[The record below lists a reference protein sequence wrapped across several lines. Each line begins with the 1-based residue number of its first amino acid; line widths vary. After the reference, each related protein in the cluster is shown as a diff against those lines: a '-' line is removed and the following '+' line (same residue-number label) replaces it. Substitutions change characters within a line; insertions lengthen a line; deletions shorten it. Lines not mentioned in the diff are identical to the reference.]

1 MSEADLIARTD
12 KPGTRESLAADLAS
26 LGLKTG
32 ETVIVH
38 SSLSAL
44 GWIAG
49 GPVAVIQALLDVLG
63 PEGTLVMPAH
73 SAGLTDPA
81 NWRAPPVP
89 ADWVDIIRANMPAFD
104 PRKTPTNGMGQ
115 IAELFRT
122 WPEVERSQH
131 PNCSFAALGP
141 EASRI
146 LCDHALDS
154 PLDERSPLARL
165 YDLDAKVLLLG
176 VGFDRC
182 TILHLSEHRAWPERP
197 LEAGGAPVLVDGVR
211 RWVPYSAPPVGDS
224 DLFVPIGSQLAAS
237 GKAAT
242 GRVGAADCVLLSS
255 RVLVDHAVSEWR
267 EGGLPET
274 EYHAPS

>member
-1 MSEADLIARTD
+1 MSEADAIARTE
-12 KPGTRESLAADLAS
+12 KPGTRASLAADLDR
-26 LGLKTG
+26 LGLKAG

-49 GPVAVIQALLDVLG
+49 GPVAVIQALLDILG
-63 PEGTLVMPAH
+63 PRGTLVMPAH
-73 SAGLTDPA
+73 SANLTDPA

-89 ADWVDIIRANMPAFD
+89 ADWVDVIRASMPPYD
-104 PRKTPTNGMGQ
+104 PRLTPTGNMGQ

-122 WPEVERSQH
+122 WPGVERSAH

-141 EASRI
+141 QALRI
-146 LCDHALDS
+146 LSDHALDS
-154 PLDERSPLARL
+154 PLGERSPLARL

-182 TILHLSEHRAWPERP
+182 TILHLAEERAWPERP
-197 LEAGGAPVLVDGVR
+197 LEAGGAPVVVDGAR
-211 RWVPYSAPPVGDS
+211 RWVTYSAPPVGDS
-224 DLFVPIGSQLAAS
+224 DLFVPIGSQLTAS

-242 GRVGAADCVLLSS
+242 DRVGMANCVLLSA

-267 EGGLPET
+267 EGGLPE
-274 EYHAPS
+274 EE